1 MATVYSAEL
10 TEDRRD
16 ALQEMVNVAM
26 GRAGSLMADH
36 MRCFIHLSI
45 PVISIVSTVK
55 LSESLSP
62 VADGMAIPDPV
73 TGVRQGFYDS
83 EDPAG
88 IRGEAIVVYDAKAH
102 LHLAQRLQVASEPT
116 DQVERELLLEI
127 TNIITG
133 ACLNGIADQIGV
145 QLDYSA
151 PSIVA
156 QRQQCGELL
165 DPTQLPWDHCLRV
178 QVHYSE
184 DGGFGCNLFLLLTTP
199 ALEELFRHAD
209 QFLADLDA

>member
-83 EDPAG
+83 ED
-88 IRGEAIVVYDAKAH
+88 
-102 LHLAQRLQVASEPT
+102 LS
-116 DQVERELLLEI
+116 
-127 TNIITG
+127 TG
-133 ACLNGIADQIGV
+133 LWIK
-145 QLDYSA
+145 SRA
-151 PSIVA
+151 PSSMTRRRA
-156 QRQQCGELL
+156 SG
-165 DPTQLPWDHCLRV
+165 
-178 QVHYSE
+178 
-184 DGGFGCNLFLLLTTP
+184 
-199 ALEELFRHAD
+199 
-209 QFLADLDA
+209 

>member
-133 ACLNGIADQIGV
+133 ACLNGISDQLGV

-156 QRQQCGELL
+156 QRQHYSELL